1 VDLLSWTDA
10 GGQLDYQRPVQD
22 VPPGSPVAE
31 AFGSLKAFHDLAHTR
46 PGAYVAEAF
55 IRDRCLAVQ
64 AFGQARPRDAW
75 RRLRYVVA
83 QARRLAAAGQPSL
96 REALDWLE
104 GLQSGRFFDPD
115 SPAAE
120 ADDDAVRLLTVHA
133 AKGLEFPIVI
143 LTGLGASPPSPIG
156 PEMLADHRTGQLELR
171 IGRDWRTAHYDEAH
185 DRAAHEA
192 EQVRLLYVAA
202 TRARDH
208 LVLCLFHD
216 QRQSPAKR
224 ILQRLESA
232 PELCIE
238 LDLSD
243 EPSSPSMEAAAA
255 PDDEPTLSLDE
266 HRIAEEAWLGNRQR
280 QIAAL
285 GVRPRWTPSQLAH
298 APVSGHGAG
307 AALATETPARDAGT
321 ELELEDE
328 PAADELAEDAAPVW
342 GGRGATALGR
352 CVHAV
357 LQRVS
362 WEAAPL
368 ELPRLAAHTA
378 RGFGIEQRTAEVQRL
393 AEAVLASPAV
403 QAARTA
409 ARAWREAPVGVDV
422 DGVLLEGYID
432 LLYERADGQL
442 VVVDYKTDH
451 ISFAELHERAN
462 AYRLQGGAYALAVER
477 ATNRTVAQVQ
487 LVFAALDGE
496 TVIIQNEELRAVK
509 QDVESR
515 MAVPL

>member
-1 VDLLSWTDA
+1 
-10 GGQLDYQRPVQD
+10 
-22 VPPGSPVAE
+22 
-31 AFGSLKAFHDLAHTR
+31 
-46 PGAYVAEAF
+46 
-55 IRDRCLAVQ
+55 
-64 AFGQARPRDAW
+64 
-75 RRLRYVVA
+75 
-83 QARRLAAAGQPSL
+83 
-96 REALDWLE
+96 
-104 GLQSGRFFDPD
+104 
-115 SPAAE
+115 
-120 ADDDAVRLLTVHA
+120 
-133 AKGLEFPIVI
+133 
-143 LTGLGASPPSPIG
+143 
-156 PEMLADHRTGQLELR
+156 
-171 IGRDWRTAHYDEAH
+171 
-185 DRAAHEA
+185 
-192 EQVRLLYVAA
+192 
-202 TRARDH
+202 
-208 LVLCLFHD
+208 
-216 QRQSPAKR
+216 
-224 ILQRLESA
+224 
-232 PELCIE
+232 
-238 LDLSD
+238 
-243 EPSSPSMEAAAA
+243 
-255 PDDEPTLSLDE
+255 
-266 HRIAEEAWLGNRQR
+266 
-280 QIAAL
+280 
-285 GVRPRWTPSQLAH
+285 
-298 APVSGHGAG
+298 
-307 AALATETPARDAGT
+307 
-321 ELELEDE
+321 
-328 PAADELAEDAAPVW
+328 
-342 GGRGATALGR
+342 
-352 CVHAV
+352 V